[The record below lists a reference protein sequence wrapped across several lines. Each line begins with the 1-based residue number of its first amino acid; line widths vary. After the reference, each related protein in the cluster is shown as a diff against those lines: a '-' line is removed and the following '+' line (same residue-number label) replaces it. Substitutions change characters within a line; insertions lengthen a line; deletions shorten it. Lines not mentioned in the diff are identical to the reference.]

1 MRDMESSNSDS
12 ESLNESEGSE
22 SSFELDLDIEVEDDG
37 DEDERESQASR
48 CESSDEI
55 MAYADEPLADENWLK
70 KYEAENEEN
79 RRLEQEL
86 QKRLDGTVQVES
98 W

>member
-1 MRDMESSNSDS
+1 MQDMESSDPDS
-12 ESLNESEGSE
+12 ESINESEGSE
-22 SSFELDLDIEVEDDG
+22 SSFELDFDIEVEDDG
-37 DEDERESQASR
+37 DEDKSESQASR

-55 MAYADEPLADENWLK
+55 MAYADEPLADEDWLK
-70 KYEAENEEN
+70 KYEEENEEN
-79 RRLEQEL
+79 KRLEEEL